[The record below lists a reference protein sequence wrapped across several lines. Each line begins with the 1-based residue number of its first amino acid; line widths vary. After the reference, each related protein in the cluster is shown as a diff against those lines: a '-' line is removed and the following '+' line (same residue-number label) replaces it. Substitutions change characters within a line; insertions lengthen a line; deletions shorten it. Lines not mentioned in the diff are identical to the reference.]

1 MTAQKLWLGAALAIG
16 FYGQMSAAPA
26 DVRTLMEQGNA
37 ALAHNRLREAA
48 AAFQKAVDL
57 DPSSAK
63 AHEQLGVTLAKDI
76 FSGNVRPSADS
87 DVVDRAQSH
96 LRRAIELDPYTSA
109 PLLALSQLE
118 AALAERSADG
128 DQRSEHYQSAQD
140 LLKKALALAPAKAG
154 MYFQLASLQRD
165 EFGPA
170 IQQAKARFSGKPG
183 PLPDSDVRH
192 ALQQQYGAL
201 IDEAIQNA
209 QKASEMAA
217 HSPKPLL
224 LMSQLLRER
233 ALLRDTPEQ
242 YAADMHSADDF
253 QRQFLTAGGHLEGT
267 TSK

>member
-1 MTAQKLWLGAALAIG
+1 MKAQKLWVGVALAIG
-16 FYGQMSAAPA
+16 FLGQTTAAPA
-26 DVRTLMEQGNA
+26 DARALMEQGNA
-37 ALAHNRLREAA
+37 ALAHDQLREAA

-63 AHEQLGVTLAKDI
+63 AHEQLGVTLAKEI

-87 DVVDRAQSH
+87 DVVERAESH
-96 LRRAIELDPYTSA
+96 LRRAIELDPYTST

-118 AALAERSADG
+118 AALAERSAAP
-128 DQRSEHYQSAQD
+128 DQRTERYQSAQD

-165 EFGPA
+165 EFGPVL
-170 IQQAKARFSGKPG
+170 QQAKSRFSGKPG
-183 PLPDSDVRH
+183 PLPDIDLRH
-192 ALQQQYGAL
+192 SLQQQYGAL

-224 LMSQLLRER
+224 LMSRLLRER

-253 QRQFLTAGGHLEGT
+253 QQQFLTAGGHLEGT
-267 TSK
+267 K

>member
-1 MTAQKLWLGAALAIG
+1 MKAQKLWVGVALAIG
-16 FYGQMSAAPA
+16 FLGQTTAAPA
-26 DVRTLMEQGNA
+26 DARALMEQGNA

-63 AHEQLGVTLAKDI
+63 AHEQLGATLAKDI

-87 DVVDRAQSH
+87 DVVERAENH

-109 PLLALSQLE
+109 PMLALSQLE
-118 AALAERSADG
+118 AALAERSAG
-128 DQRSEHYQSAQD
+128 ADQRAERYQSAQD

-165 EFGPA
+165 EFGPVL
-170 IQQAKARFSGKPG
+170 QHAKARFSGKPG
-183 PLPDSDVRH
+183 PLPDSDLRH
-192 ALQQQYGAL
+192 SLQQQYGAL
-201 IDEAIQNA
+201 MDEAIQNA

-224 LMSQLLRER
+224 LMSRLLRER
-233 ALLRDTPEQ
+233 ALLRDTLEQ

-253 QRQFLTAGGHLEGT
+253 QQQFLTAGGHLEGT
-267 TSK
+267 K